1 MGHGFY
7 RLFHRTAAAARL
19 LGTGKNVWPY
29 SWGLIA
35 AQAIGRG
42 DRDYRLRGMYI
53 EFENV
58 PNPNNP
64 VTVPPVDLLTG
75 VDYYQGLS
83 GSPTR
88 DFVRVPFDLT
98 PTIAPAAGYES
109 LCPEGE
115 GNSVIVHAQTQGD
128 TGIFGKAFSATVY
141 SKICGFAVIA
151 TPDWADRT
159 RDLVFARAYFEPDQ
173 QLIRPE
179 TGELQIQHNLI
190 FEEAT

>member
-1 MGHGFY
+1 MGRGFY
-7 RLFHRTAAAARL
+7 RLFHRVGPCAVL
-19 LGTGKNVWPY
+19 LSTGKNAWPFT
-29 SWGLIA
+29 WGLVA

-58 PNPNNP
+58 PDPSDP
-64 VTVPPVDLLTG
+64 VTLPTVDLRTG
-75 VDYYQGLS
+75 LDYYQSLS

-98 PTIAPAAGYES
+98 PTIVPAPGYES

-115 GNSVIVHAQTQGD
+115 GNSVIVHGQTQGNE
-128 TGIFGKAFSATVY
+128 GVFGKAFSAATY

-151 TPDWADRT
+151 APDWADRA
-159 RDLVFARAYFEPDQ
+159 RDLVFARAYFDPEQ

-190 FEEAT
+190 FEEAA